1 MTESVRYRMLDYL
14 ANENAVHNTFTAAQA
29 RARFRI
35 ENVSSQ
41 IHKLRTEGFSIY
53 TNTKK
58 LSDGRRIQ
66 FYRLGS
72 PSKRFLRNMKAGR
85 VSEAVACLS

>member
-1 MTESVRYRMLDYL
+1 MSESVRYRMLDYL

-53 TNTKK
+53 TNRKT
-58 LSDGRRIQ
+58 LADGRKISV
-66 FYRLGS
+66 YRLGS
-72 PSKRFLRNMKAGR
+72 PSKSYLKNMKAGR